1 MSTIYTVGPVACSNE
16 APTGKHEF
24 SGRVVLVGTPND
36 VGNYTSLQWK
46 FEIYI
51 NRSAYIS
58 NFNYGSGVSV
68 SVNINGSSVYSNS
81 NYGNTVQRIQMNGH
95 YEDDPL
101 VLCSGTVNIPH
112 NSDGTKSVSVS
123 ANITVAGSNYMGT
136 IAPSRTVVL
145 EPIARVGVISSAPNM
160 TLAGS
165 GTTNHTVQWTTE
177 SGFYYK
183 VQYLYGS
190 TILHTSSALATTAT
204 SYTWAVPYTIASNV
218 TNAKTMPVLVAV
230 HTYSDEEC
238 HNEIGVSSAT
248 FTVTFADSF
257 KPSLSSATI
266 TQNNMLSGTVVSGRS
281 NSTVAWTTA
290 FNSGAT
296 LASASAVYIIG
307 GTETGAIVT
316 NTTGS
321 PITLGTI
328 PAFTD
333 ATKTCNIR
341 ITVKDSRGF
350 SNTLTTSNFTAYGW
364 VAPSITA
371 MSAVRCDSQGE
382 ESLSGA
388 YYKVTF
394 TYSIRSLNNAN
405 AKSAKI
411 YYRYYSSS
419 TWTQSASGALDDY
432 SGTLAMGPYALSAA
446 QDEKLEIRVELSD
459 SLSST
464 NPTMMSV
471 TILPASIFLDIIT
484 NPDDETIHEGL
495 GIGMINTKRFTIQS
509 PWSLEVYGGKS
520 ISTYDEDGAAAG
532 LYPNNGYGV
541 MYAVV
546 EFSEFSSD
554 TLNVSDLFGTDIQA
568 VVSVTQRGGST
579 GASYYYWTND
589 GTPDHFY
596 ITLKRTDGG
605 TISSTTEFEILAL
618 PYVASLPVNTYYLS
632 SVNNGDGT
640 QNLVISTTGS
650 GNDLYVITSTDN
662 GDGTQ
667 NLVIEDA

>member
-1 MSTIYTVGPVACSNE
+1 MSTTFTIGPVNCTGTYPTFYQGKLVLTQTQNVASNTSTI
-16 APTGKHEF
+16 AWSFQIWANT
-24 SGRVVLVGTPND
+24 TPSSPS
-36 VGNYTSLQWK
+36 NYH
-46 FEIYI
+46 YDNN
-51 NRSAYIS
+51 NR
-58 NFNYGSGVSV
+58 VSV
-68 SVNINGSSVYSNS
+68 VINGSTVYSSANARS
-81 NYGNTVQRIQMNGH
+81 VSLSGTSASNTV
-95 YEDDPL
+95 
-101 VLCSGTVNIPH
+101 VLASGTTTVAH
-112 NSDGTKSVSVS
+112 NPDGTKSLTAS
-123 ANITVAGSNYMGT
+123 ATYYQPNSSNLNTITPSGT
-136 IAPSRTVVL
+136 VTL
-145 EPIARVGVISSAPNM
+145 DPITRVGVISSAPDM
-160 TLAGS
+160 SLAGS

-204 SYTWAVPYTIASNV
+204 SYTWAVPYTIAEYV

-230 HTYSDEEC
+230 HTYSDAGC
-238 HNEIGVSSAT
+238 TVEIGVSSAT

-257 KPSLSSATI
+257 KPSLSSATV

-307 GTETGAIVT
+307 GSEAGAIVT

-328 PAFTD
+328 PSFTD
-333 ATKTCNIR
+333 ATKTCNIK

-350 SNTLTTSNFTAYGW
+350 TATLTTSNFTAYGW

-371 MSAVRCDSQGE
+371 MSAVRCDSEGE

-388 YYKVTF
+388 YYKVAF
-394 TYSIRSLNNAN
+394 TYSIRALNNAN
-405 AKSAKI
+405 SKSAKI

-419 TWTQSASGALDDY
+419 TWTQSASGALTDY
-432 SGTLAMGPYALSAA
+432 SATLTMGPYTLSAA

-471 TILPASIFLDIIT
+471 TILPASVFLDILT
-484 NPDDETIHEGL
+484 NADDETIHEGL
-495 GIGMINTKRFTIQS
+495 GVGMINTKRFTIQS
-509 PWSLEVYGGKS
+509 PWDLEVYNGKS
-520 ISTYDEDGAAAG
+520 ISTYDEDGAAVG

-541 MYAVV
+541 MYATVQ
-546 EFSEFSSD
+546 FSAFTSD
-554 TLNVSDLFGTDIQA
+554 MLNVTELFGTDIKA
-568 VVSVTQRGGST
+568 VVNVTQRGGT
-579 GASYYYWTND
+579 GTSYYYWTND
-589 GTPDHFY
+589 DTPDHFY

-605 TISSTTEFEILAL
+605 TISSTTAFEILAL
-618 PYVASLPVNTYYLS
+618 PYIESLPANTYYLS

-640 QNLVISTTGS
+640 QNLVISNTGS

-667 NLVIEDA
+667 DLVIEDA